1 MENGR
6 REIRRGCISDSGGRA
21 TAWKTT
27 KTLKTVRFSD
37 VKTTPLS
44 ALLICS
50 AVGVVRHALDPPLTS
65 SHPPVVEGSELVIH
79 SKVCTHN
86 KSFNIPALL

>member
-1 MENGR
+1 MDAEDYEGDVFPTRVGELQPGNDENVK
-6 REIRRGCISDSGGRA
+6 
-21 TAWKTT
+21 TAP
-27 KTLKTVRFSD
+27 FSD
-37 VKTTPLS
+37 VKATQLS

-79 SKVCTHN
+79 SNVCTHN
-86 KSFNIPALL
+86 KSFNISSLT